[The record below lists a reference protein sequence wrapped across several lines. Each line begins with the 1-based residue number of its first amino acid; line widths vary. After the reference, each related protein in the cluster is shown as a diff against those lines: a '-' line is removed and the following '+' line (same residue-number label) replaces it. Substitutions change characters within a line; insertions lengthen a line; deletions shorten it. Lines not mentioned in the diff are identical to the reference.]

1 MLAPPNPRLRHWRC
15 RPPIANPPIE
25 TKATRAKKEEKTI
38 RGVFMLV
45 ALLARSWVS
54 ILAFFC
60 AAIARTQTEPRTY
73 GKQPARDRRPD
84 FRIAAD

>member
-1 MLAPPNPRLRHWRC
+1 MFPNSF
-15 RPPIANPPIE
+15 AKAA
-25 TKATRAKKEEKTI
+25 TKTTKAKKEEKTI

-73 GKQPARDRRPD
+73 GKRMSTGARSPAGL
-84 FRIAAD
+84 

>member
-1 MLAPPNPRLRHWRC
+1 L
-15 RPPIANPPIE
+15 
-25 TKATRAKKEEKTI
+25 KATRANKEEKTI

-54 ILAFFC
+54 ILAFFY

-73 GKQPARDRRPD
+73 GKRMSTGARSPAGL
-84 FRIAAD
+84 